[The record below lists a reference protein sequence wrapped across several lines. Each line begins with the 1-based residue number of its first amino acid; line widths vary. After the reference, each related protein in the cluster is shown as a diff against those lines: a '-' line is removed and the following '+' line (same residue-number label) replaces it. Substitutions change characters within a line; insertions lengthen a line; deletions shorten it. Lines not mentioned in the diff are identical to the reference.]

1 MQCSA
6 TRLVCLD
13 FFAKRRKSWEAYYKL
28 ASEMQMTKSK
38 WHTLVESIGVNR
50 AVFALSIAR
59 MADAMGNSILFIII
73 PLYVAALPEIYFH
86 LPLPLMVG
94 LIISLYG
101 FVNSAFQPLMGALS
115 DRLGRRKMLIQ
126 AGLAL
131 VGTGTLAFI
140 FARRFVDLL
149 VLRTLQGVGVAI
161 TIPASLAL
169 MAVITEKETRG
180 GSMGFYSTMRMLG
193 FALGPPIG
201 GFLKVRLGFNA
212 AFYVGAGF
220 SFLAMLLVQIW
231 VHDVPVPK
239 KATVPEK
246 FQIID
251 WSLLNANILSAALAT
266 FVMANGFSMVTTLE
280 NEFNARLDMTAL
292 GFGIAFTVLMVGRLA
307 FQIPLGRLSDFIGR
321 KPLVLVGLLLMA
333 PATALLGEV
342 NTINQLMLARFFQG
356 VASACIAAPAFAVV
370 ADLSQTGGEGRQMS
384 VITMGFS
391 LGLAAGPLLAGLLA
405 VFFFELPFLVGGLMS
420 LVAAWIVLRYMPETV
435 QRRAILFG
443 NWVKGKGKK

>member
-1 MQCSA
+1 
-6 TRLVCLD
+6 
-13 FFAKRRKSWEAYYKL
+13 
-28 ASEMQMTKSK
+28 MTKSK
-38 WHTLVESIGVNR
+38 WHTLVKSIGVNR

-86 LPLPLMVG
+86 LPLPVMVG
-94 LIISLYG
+94 LLISLYG

-131 VGTGTLAFI
+131 VGTGTLTFI
-140 FARRFVDLL
+140 CARRFVDLL

-169 MAVITEKETRG
+169 MAVITEKKTRG

-201 GFLKVRLGFNA
+201 GFLKVRFGFNA

-231 VHDVPVPK
+231 VHDAPVPK
-239 KATVPEK
+239 KAAVAK
-246 FQIID
+246 RFQIID
-251 WSLLNANILSAALAT
+251 PSLLNAGILSAALAT

-292 GFGIAFTVLMVGRLA
+292 GFGIAFSMLMVGRLA

-342 NTINQLMLARFFQG
+342 NDMHQLILARLFQG
-356 VASACIAAPAFAVV
+356 IASACIAAPAFAVV

-384 VITMGFS
+384 VVTMGFS

-405 VFFFELPFLVGGLMS
+405 VLFFELPFLVGGLMS
-420 LVAAWIVLRYMPETV
+420 LVAAWIVLRCMPETV
-435 QRRAILFG
+435 QRKAIVSE
-443 NWVKGKGKK
+443 NPVEGKGKK

>member
-1 MQCSA
+1 
-6 TRLVCLD
+6 
-13 FFAKRRKSWEAYYKL
+13 
-28 ASEMQMTKSK
+28 MQMTKSK
-38 WHTLVESIGVNR
+38 WRTLVKSIGVNR
-50 AVFALSIAR
+50 AVFALSVAR

-86 LPLPLMVG
+86 LPLPVMVG

-115 DRLGRRKMLIQ
+115 DRLGRRKTLIQ

-169 MAVITEKETRG
+169 MAFITEKETRG

-231 VHDVPVPK
+231 VHDVPAPK
-239 KATVPEK
+239 KATVPKK

-251 WSLLNANILSAALAT
+251 PSLLNAGILSAALAT

-292 GFGIAFTVLMVGRLA
+292 GFGIAFSVLMVGRLA

-342 NTINQLMLARFFQG
+342 NTIHQLMLARFFQG

-370 ADLSQTGGEGRQMS
+370 ADLSQRGGEGRQMS

-405 VFFFELPFLVGGLMS
+405 VLFFELPFLVGGLMS
-420 LVAAWIVLRYMPETV
+420 LMAAWIVLRYMPETV
-435 QRRAILFG
+435 QRKAIISE
-443 NWVKGKGKK
+443 NVVERKEKK

>member
-1 MQCSA
+1 
-6 TRLVCLD
+6 
-13 FFAKRRKSWEAYYKL
+13 
-28 ASEMQMTKSK
+28 MQMTKSK
-38 WHTLVESIGVNR
+38 WHTLVKSIGVNR

-73 PLYVAALPEIYFH
+73 PLYVATLPEIYFH
-86 LPLPLMVG
+86 LPLPVMVG
-94 LIISLYG
+94 LLISLYG

-131 VGTGTLAFI
+131 VGTGTLTFI

-169 MAVITEKETRG
+169 MAVITEKKTRG

-193 FALGPPIG
+193 FALGPLIG
-201 GFLKVRLGFNA
+201 GFLKVHFGFNA
-212 AFYVGAGF
+212 AFYAGAGF

-239 KATVPEK
+239 KAAVAK
-246 FQIID
+246 RFQIID
-251 WSLLNANILSAALAT
+251 PSLLNAGILSAALAT

-292 GFGIAFTVLMVGRLA
+292 GFGIAFSMLMVGRLA

-342 NTINQLMLARFFQG
+342 NDMHQLILARLFQG
-356 VASACIAAPAFAVV
+356 IASACIAAPAFAVV

-405 VFFFELPFLVGGLMS
+405 VLFFELPFLVGGLMS

-435 QRRAILFG
+435 QRKAILSE
-443 NWVKGKGKK
+443 NRVKGKGKNEK

>member
-1 MQCSA
+1 
-6 TRLVCLD
+6 
-13 FFAKRRKSWEAYYKL
+13 
-28 ASEMQMTKSK
+28 MQMTKSK

-86 LPLPLMVG
+86 LPLPVMVG

-169 MAVITEKETRG
+169 MAVITEKKTRG

-193 FALGPPIG
+193 FALGPLIG
-201 GFLKVRLGFNA
+201 GFLKVRFGFNA
-212 AFYVGAGF
+212 AFCVGAGF

-231 VHDVPVPK
+231 VHDAPVPK
-239 KATVPEK
+239 KAAVPK
-246 FQIID
+246 RFQIID
-251 WSLLNANILSAALAT
+251 PSLLNAGILSAALAT

-292 GFGIAFTVLMVGRLA
+292 GFGIAFSVLMVGRLA

-342 NTINQLMLARFFQG
+342 NDMHQLILARFFQG

-405 VFFFELPFLVGGLMS
+405 VLFFELPFLVGGLMS

-435 QRRAILFG
+435 QRKAILSG
-443 NWVKGKGKK
+443 TRVKGKGKK

>member
-1 MQCSA
+1 M
-6 TRLVCLD
+6 
-13 FFAKRRKSWEAYYKL
+13 
-28 ASEMQMTKSK
+28 EMTTSK
-38 WHTLVESIGVNR
+38 WHELVKSIGVNR

-59 MADAMGNSILFIII
+59 MADAMGNSILFIVI
-73 PLYVAALPEIYFH
+73 PLYVATLPGIYFH
-86 LPLPLMVG
+86 LPLPVMVG
-94 LIISLYG
+94 LLISLYG
-101 FVNSAFQPLMGALS
+101 FVNSALQPLMGALS

-140 FARRFVDLL
+140 CAGRFVDLL

-169 MAVITEKETRG
+169 MAVITEKKTRG

-193 FALGPPIG
+193 FGLGPIIG
-201 GFLKVRLGFNA
+201 GFLKVHLGFHA
-212 AFYVGAGF
+212 AFYAGAGF
-220 SFLAMLLVQIW
+220 TFLAMLLVQIW
-231 VHDVPVPK
+231 VHDAPVPK
-239 KATVPEK
+239 KAAVVK
-246 FQIID
+246 RFQIID
-251 WSLLNANILSAALAT
+251 PSLLNTGILSAALAT

-292 GFGIAFTVLMVGRLA
+292 GFGIAFSVLMVGRLA

-321 KPLVLVGLLLMA
+321 KPVVLVGLVLMA

-342 NTINQLMLARFFQG
+342 NDMHQLIVVRLFQG
-356 VASACIAAPAFAVV
+356 IASACIAAPAFAVA

-384 VITMGFS
+384 VLTMGFS

-405 VFFFELPFLVGGLMS
+405 VLFFELPFLVGGFMS
-420 LVAAWIVLRYMPETV
+420 LVAAWIVLRCMPETV
-435 QRRAILFG
+435 QRKDILSENRG
-443 NWVKGKGKK
+443 RRKGKK